1 MQKYTLYNQDLKT
14 TGIDSILQI
23 PKHPMN
29 IYYWFLPDESE
40 GGKDGGVQEKHTN
53 LHEGVSI
60 GWQVA
65 HEMHE
70 NTHSDPS

>member
-1 MQKYTLYNQDLKT
+1 
-14 TGIDSILQI
+14 
-23 PKHPMN
+23 MN